1 MTLEEVTSDQFDS
14 IFPQPYHIFA
24 CGKFNQL
31 NAARAEQV
39 LYLVFRDTRPRLGL
53 MAGVRKGE
61 LISPFSAPFG
71 GFVFLD
77 ADVKLQALEEAVDEL
92 VKWAIARHLR
102 ALRITPPP
110 PIYQES
116 FLAKVH
122 NVFFRKQFSQQTLEL
137 NYHFELAK
145 FSEKYQELIWRNAR
159 KNLNQALANGLTFTR
174 CESIEE
180 KSLAYDVIRINRTVR
195 GVPLRLSWQ
204 QVMETTAIIPADFFL
219 VHTATRQPIAAAIVF
234 RVAPGIGQIVYWGD
248 NPEYSALK
256 TMNYLSFKVFEHYK
270 REGFRYLDIGYSTV
284 DSVPNYGLCE
294 FKESLGCDIQPKMTF
309 VKELNSAL
317 DK

>member
-1 MTLEEVTSDQFDS
+1 MTLEEVTFEQFDRVLPNP
-14 IFPQPYHIFA
+14 FHIFA
-24 CGKFNQL
+24 SGRFNQL
-31 NAARAEQV
+31 NAQKAEEV
-39 LYLVFRDTRPRLGL
+39 VCLVFRDTRPRLGL
-53 MAGVRKGE
+53 IAGVRAGE

-71 GFVFLD
+71 GFVFVD
-77 ADVKLQALEEAVDEL
+77 SDVKLQAIEQAVDEL
-92 VKWAIARHLR
+92 VKWASAKNLR

-145 FSEKYQELIWRNAR
+145 FSERYPEMIWRNAR
-159 KNLNQALANGLTFTR
+159 KNLNQALTNGLNFSA
-174 CESIEE
+174 CESTEE
-180 KSLAYDVIRINRTVR
+180 KGQAYDVIRINRTVR

-204 QVMETTAIIPADFFL
+204 QVVDTTAIIPADFFL
-219 VHTATRQPIAAAIVF
+219 VHNAQQQPIAAAVVF

-294 FKESLGCDIQPKMTF
+294 FKEGIGCDMQPKITF
-309 VKELNSAL
+309 ARSLS
-317 DK
+317 